1 MKMSWLE
8 PEGRCLGWGGHPSQV
23 ALPATVTSPPMPTAP
38 HARNTFG
45 PGHTSP
51 SLAHLFF
58 SNWFLRWQFRQT
70 LKLKRLIYPWIPKDL
85 NLSKKWTIYKHTFY
99 YFLGK
104 KKGPWN
110 LLMFQKREHF
120 CHFCQTNASP
130 AKLGDALTTAFY
142 QIGWGGTHFWS
153 RSYERA
159 ITTSDKDLNIFERTN
174 LHFYSQQITVCC
186 IFMTLE

>member
-1 MKMSWLE
+1 MSVGNQIFGGDTCIHRKCSRWYYLLSLFSSVCFKMSPSMKMSRLE

-58 SNWFLRWQFRQT
+58 ANWFLCWQFRQT

-120 CHFCQTNASP
+120 CQTNASP
-130 AKLGDALTTAFY
+130 AKLVDAFNCIL
-142 QIGWGGTHFWS
+142 QNCRCIQ
-153 RSYERA
+153 
-159 ITTSDKDLNIFERTN
+159 
-174 LHFYSQQITVCC
+174 LHFTKSDD
-186 IFMTLE
+186 

>member
-58 SNWFLRWQFRQT
+58 ANWFLCWQFRQT

-85 NLSKKWTIYKHTFY
+85 NTNTLFTTFWAKKRT
-99 YFLGK
+99 LE
-104 KKGPWN
+104 P
-110 LLMFQKREHF
+110 RENIEHRE
-120 CHFCQTNASP
+120 HFCQTNASP
-130 AKLGDALTTAFY
+130 AKLGDALDCILLNWMRRNTLLVSFIWASN
-142 QIGWGGTHFWS
+142 H
-153 RSYERA
+153 
-159 ITTSDKDLNIFERTN
+159 TSDKDLITFERTN
-174 LHFYSQQITVCC
+174 LHFFSQQITVCC